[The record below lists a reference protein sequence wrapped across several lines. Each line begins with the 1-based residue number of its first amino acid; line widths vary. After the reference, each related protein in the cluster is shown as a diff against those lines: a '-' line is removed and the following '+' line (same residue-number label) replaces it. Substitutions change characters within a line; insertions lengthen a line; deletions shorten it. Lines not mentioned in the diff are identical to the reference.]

1 MPIDIPSDNSIDA
14 PDLEVGRKL
23 FAGDCQF
30 FWAAPT
36 LETLPPA
43 DLPEVAFAGR
53 SNVGKSSLINGLTG
67 RNDIARASNT
77 PGRTRELIF
86 FNLAT
91 RLWLVDMPGYG
102 HAEAAKTEIARWT
115 KLIDAYLKGRQTLRR
130 LCLLVDARHGLKV
143 TDTDMMTQLDKAAVV
158 YQIVLT
164 KADKVKPTELV
175 RIQTGVEKALA
186 KRPAAH
192 PRVIATS
199 SETGMGMPELRA
211 ELGALAREAP
221 PPVKA
226 S

>member
-1 MPIDIPSDNSIDA
+1 MPVDMQTANSIDA
-14 PDLEVGRKL
+14 PDLEIGRKL

-36 LETLPPA
+36 LENLPPA

-86 FNLAT
+86 FSLAA

-130 LCLLVDARHGLKV
+130 LCLLVDARHGLK
-143 TDTDMMTQLDKAAVV
+143 DSDLEMMTQLDKAAVV
-158 YQIVLT
+158 YQVVLT
-164 KADKVKPTELV
+164 KADKVKPTELT
-175 RIQTGVEKALA
+175 RIEASVVKALG

-199 SETGMGMPELRA
+199 SETGMGMAELRA
-211 ELGALAREAP
+211 ELGALARQPGAIG
-221 PPVKA
+221 
-226 S
+226 

>member
-1 MPIDIPSDNSIDA
+1 MPVDIDSENPADL
-14 PDLEVGRKL
+14 PDLELGRKL
-23 FAGDCQF
+23 FAGECQF

-86 FNLAT
+86 FSLAA

-143 TDTDMMTQLDKAAVV
+143 SDTDMMSQLDKAAVV
-158 YQIVLT
+158 YQVVLT
-164 KADKVKPTELV
+164 KADKAKPTELT
-175 RIQTGVEKALA
+175 RIQTSVEKALA

-211 ELGALAREAP
+211 ELGAMAR
-221 PPVKA
+221 
-226 S
+226 SL